1 MWSEIVQ
8 LKVNEDDPEMPY
20 FKYSYASG
28 YKKMQV

>member
-1 MWSEIVQ
+1 MWFEIVQ
-8 LKVNEDDPEMPY
+8 LKVNEDDPEMLY